1 MKPVYLEMN
10 YFGPHEHSII
20 DFRRLEEAPI
30 FLIGGDTGAGKSTI
44 FDAMTFA
51 LFANTTSDR
60 DAKEMRSQFAPDDAP
75 TSVTFYFEQG
85 NNLYKIE
92 RTPEQWLEK
101 KTKAKGL
108 TLRKTSATLGI
119 VEKVGGPEIQ
129 SIASKPQD
137 VGIEISDILKLSAE
151 QFKKIILLPQNDFSD
166 FLKAKTSDK
175 KDILKRIF
183 GTQIFTD
190 FSNKLK
196 DKYDQARK
204 QNNDFETEL
213 QTQINSM
220 NLTDEEL
227 ETLEHE
233 AKDQRIIILKK
244 FVANRKDS
252 LTKAQIDVKDTN
264 KVLNK
269 ADAELKR
276 ANEIKNKFDHLE
288 ELQKKYQ
295 KNITDNKSFID
306 QKIQDVSEL
315 DWANKYKDNVRDLS
329 RIKQDNKNSLTA
341 ESEINSKLKIAQE
354 KYDSAS
360 KKLDG
365 LVKEQLNIDQ
375 KNSKIDELSK
385 LIPLVMN
392 SEKINRNLSEI
403 KPQIESITTKIN
415 KQNDISTQLNEEI
428 KSKKDRLIDPSS
440 LQDKRNSL
448 LSEKENF
455 VNILSP
461 IENKQNNLNS
471 EVKSLQD
478 KISDQNKELKTKED
492 SLSIAKK
499 DYQEKIGT
507 RQSLMIAQLQQELV
521 PGEPCVVCG
530 STEHPHITKT
540 VQADETELKKSI
552 NAVDTS
558 QKNYAAAEQNV
569 KSAQSNL
576 ETVNNELSQKKLDLH
591 STKTDLETAYLK
603 LTNSSTL
610 NFPKEF
616 NMNLIKETF
625 DAEINK
631 IDSDLAKTAKLSKEI
646 STLENSLEE
655 NDQLISENKI
665 KFTQVNSQ
673 QTTYKK
679 DLKDIETQISNNDKT
694 SAELSEEQRNLKKNV
709 ADYTAQ
715 LETSK
720 NEVHTSE
727 LTLSSG
733 KTQLKDNS
741 EQIDK
746 QSDSIE
752 KLQALLD
759 EALASPDAKTND
771 INILIKWINELN
783 KGTNSELKEIISS
796 YNKEKELLTKDIQ
809 KTTIEL
815 TDVKTPDIDKLTE
828 DLNEKKKLNNA
839 AMTKAAEL
847 NLTFDNANSTYSKI
861 KKIVNSQ
868 SDFGKQLAEITSLY
882 NVITG
887 KDGNDDKL
895 KLETYVVQ
903 NYLRKVLDYANHTFI
918 NDLSNNRY
926 SFEIAAQGSDKRT
939 DHGLDINVYDNETGA
954 TRSSDTLSGGETF
967 IAALSIALSLSE
979 VVQSSANGV
988 KIDALFIDEGF
999 GSLDDETLEKA
1010 MASLENIGQNR
1021 MVGVISHID
1030 AMKTAIG
1037 QQVLIK
1043 KIGDGRSTVKIIT
1056 K

>member
-60 DAKEMRSQFAPDDAP
+60 DAKEMRSQFAPSDAK
-75 TSVTFYFEQG
+75 TSVIFYFEQG

-108 TLRKTSATLGI
+108 TLRKASATLGI

-129 SIASKPQD
+129 SIASKSQD
-137 VGIEISDILKLSAE
+137 VGIEITDILKLSAE

-196 DKYDQARK
+196 DKYDKARQ
-204 QNNDFETEL
+204 QNTDFETEL
-213 QTQINSM
+213 KTQINSM

-227 ETLEHE
+227 ENLGHE
-233 AKDQRIIILKK
+233 AENQKIVILKK
-244 FVANRKDS
+244 FVDNRKNS
-252 LTKAQIDVKDTN
+252 LSKSQVEVKSTN
-264 KVLNK
+264 KVLNE
-269 ADAELKR
+269 ADKSLQK
-276 ANEIKNKFDHLE
+276 ANEIKNKFDNLE
-288 ELQKKYQ
+288 NLQKQYQ
-295 KNITDNKSFID
+295 ANITDHKSIID
-306 QKIQDVSEL
+306 QKVQHTSEL
-315 DWANKYKDNVRDLS
+315 DWSDKYKDTVHDLK
-329 RIKQDNKNSLTA
+329 RIKKDNEKSLVA
-341 ESEINSKLKIAQE
+341 ESEITSKLKITQE
-354 KYDSAS
+354 NYNSVS
-360 KKLDG
+360 KQLDKLI
-365 LVKEQLNIDQ
+365 KEQPNIDH
-375 KNSKIDELSK
+375 KNSRIDELSV
-385 LIPLVMN
+385 LIPLVTN

-403 KPQIESITTKIN
+403 KPQIKSITTEIN
-415 KQNDISTQLNEEI
+415 KKNDVSAKLNDDI
-428 KSKKDRLIDPSS
+428 KSKKDQLIEPTS
-440 LQDKRNSL
+440 LQKKRNSL

-455 VNILSP
+455 VTILSP

-471 EVKSLQD
+471 EIKNLKE
-478 KISDQNKELKTKED
+478 KISKQEKELKAKED
-492 SLSIAKK
+492 TLAIAKK
-499 DYQEKIGT
+499 DYHEKIGT

-530 STEHPHITKT
+530 STEHPQITKT
-540 VQADETELKKSI
+540 VEADEVELKKSI
-552 NAVDTS
+552 DAVDKS
-558 QKNYAAAEQNV
+558 QKNYAAAEQNI
-569 KSAQSNL
+569 KSAQNNL
-576 ETVNNELSQKKLDLH
+576 EIINNELSQKNIELDSINKSLK
-591 STKTDLETAYLK
+591 SAYLK
-603 LTNSSTL
+603 LTKSSASNL
-610 NFPKEF
+610 PEEF
-616 NMNLIKETF
+616 NMKLIKEIF
-625 DAEINK
+625 DEEVDK
-631 IDSDLAKTAKLSKEI
+631 IDSDLEKTSKLSKEI
-646 STLENSLEE
+646 STLENSLKE
-655 NDQLISENKI
+655 NDQLISENKL
-665 KFTQVNSQ
+665 KLTEVNSQ
-673 QTTYKK
+673 QATYKK
-679 DLKDIETQISNNDKT
+679 DLKDIEQQISNNDKA
-694 SAELSEEQRNLKKNV
+694 SSELSEEQTNLKKAV
-709 ADYTAQ
+709 VDYTKQ
-715 LETSK
+715 LESSK
-720 NEVHTSE
+720 NEAHISE
-727 LTLSSG
+727 LALSSEQT
-733 KTQLKDNS
+733 KLNDIS
-741 EQIDK
+741 EQAKK

-752 KLQALLD
+752 KLQSLLD
-759 EALASPDAKTND
+759 ITLKSSDAKTTD
-771 INILIKWINELN
+771 INILIKWIDELN
-783 KGTNSELKEIISS
+783 QGANSELKEAISS

-809 KTTIEL
+809 KNTTDL
-815 TDVKTPDIDKLTE
+815 SDVKIPDIAQLTE
-828 DLNEKKKLNNA
+828 DLKEKKSLNNA
-839 AMTKAAEL
+839 AMTKSAEL
-847 NLTFDNANSTYSKI
+847 NLIFDNANSTYSKI
-861 KKIVNSQ
+861 KKIINSQ
-868 SDFGKQLAEITSLY
+868 SDFGKRLAEITGLY

-1010 MASLENIGQNR
+1010 MSALENIGQNR

-1030 AMKTAIG
+1030 AMKTTIG